1 MPILK
6 STDLNKKF
14 DYVLCDSKEAL
25 IHCYDNGLNKKISVI
40 TNSPSILLDKQIK
53 SIPIDRKWSEKE
65 YSKFQKSIYPFTLE
79 IFNTIKKSKKYEIE
93 IAILCAILGNQLS
106 NFLIKF
112 SFIDKSL
119 LNKKILF
126 VKLNDQLK
134 GSDSINPPWTILSKK
149 LNLYIFSYNPKRYSN
164 IILGNNIL
172 PKLTKRILIGGLETL
187 FFRIIMKYNISSFF
201 KKNKSIFLINEN
213 EMIIE
218 TASKL
223 FFSGFNIINFQNIS
237 LIKNARDI
245 NNLKELK
252 KLLHQTFKNRIQQ
265 WVIPELFDECLLYFN
280 KHIEKKIKNYNN
292 WKLTFDKKIADY
304 IKNNKNQFN
313 NSIVFINHPSSPKG
327 LAIKNIF
334 NSYNTKVFSF
344 QHGVTAEISDTHKYC
359 LSQHDSS
366 SSDVYMAFNK
376 SSLNVARSSPF
387 NQSTKQH
394 VFGAPKRYKRTNNSF
409 IKKKFSILY
418 LSPALPMGNIGGVN
432 SWCSDL
438 YKAKAEINII
448 NILDSINKKVF
459 YKPYPEFNKRYYD
472 KLKLYRNLG
481 FTIPRFVHF
490 IRGFNFRMTG
500 YQAALVN
507 NQLKRIKSIISKK
520 IEIYRH
526 YEENLKNIDGIDF
539 QITKKNRKNV
549 YWMVGILI
557 NKKYKLSK
565 NQIQRKLKDNNVD
578 TRNFFKSIAE
588 QPCFSKII
596 KKSKKTPIS
605 KYLWENGIYLPSSY
619 DITKKEINKICLLIK
634 KYSQ

>member
-134 GSDSINPPWTILSKK
+134 GSDSINPPWTIISKK

-218 TASKL
+218 IASKL

-376 SSLNVARSSPF
+376 SSLNVAKSSPF
-387 NQSTKQH
+387 NQSTKQY

-472 KLKLYRNLG
+472 NNPYLFELKKKKNIEVIKNNYDARYLINNSKLLVCGTATSTVAWTIMSDIPTIFINYKYIAPLKKSAYDLFIKGVFLFDYNNKNFFADINSFLNKDFDEIKKIWQSKKLQRNKLREEFISSSQHFNLNKIFKLK
-481 FTIPRFVHF
+481 
-490 IRGFNFRMTG
+490 
-500 YQAALVN
+500 
-507 NQLKRIKSIISKK
+507 K
-520 IEIYRH
+520 
-526 YEENLKNIDGIDF
+526 
-539 QITKKNRKNV
+539 
-549 YWMVGILI
+549 
-557 NKKYKLSK
+557 
-565 NQIQRKLKDNNVD
+565 
-578 TRNFFKSIAE
+578 
-588 QPCFSKII
+588 
-596 KKSKKTPIS
+596 
-605 KYLWENGIYLPSSY
+605 
-619 DITKKEINKICLLIK
+619 
-634 KYSQ
+634 